1 MRSHLSTRQ
10 PLAPWCLIGA
20 MSIAPVLA
28 FSAPPLEA
36 QERPLPTQN
45 AMAGASVFGTEG
57 CVKCHAID
65 GLGGTEGPDL
75 ARFPTSRTFYDL
87 AAAMW
92 NHLPAMV
99 SRMRDLGIREPHLSD
114 RETGDLIAF
123 LFSLDYFD
131 TPGDTVRGRDLFDT
145 KRCVLC
151 HQIGGVGGVVGPSLS
166 TSGTIQAPIEFATAM
181 WNHGPAMSGA
191 MQARGIARP
200 RFTGTELRDLI
211 AYIKTDK
218 QGFPSGPLYV
228 LPGLAGEGRQVFVEK
243 TCNNCHD
250 VEGLGAHAAPDLA
263 DRGVSGSLLTFAAA
277 MWNKA
282 PAMTASMRA
291 RGLSVPALSP
301 TEMADLVGYLYSV
314 KYFTQSGDVRR
325 GRQRIR
331 TKGCLGCHTL
341 DGRGTGGAR
350 EFREMPPFRTPAAIT
365 AALWNHVLL
374 GEQGGTAVDWPVFK
388 ADEIADVAAFLMS
401 LSGGR

>member
-1 MRSHLSTRQ
+1 MRSRLLDRRR
-10 PLAPWCLIGA
+10 LAQWYLIGA
-20 MSIAPVLA
+20 ACLVPVLA
-28 FSAPPLEA
+28 CPATTLAA

-45 AMAGASVFGTEG
+45 AMAGARVFGSEG

-75 ARFPTSRTFYDL
+75 ASFPTSRTFYDL

-99 SRMRDLGIREPHLSD
+99 TRMRELGISKPHLSE

-123 LFSLDYFD
+123 LFSLNYFD
-131 TPGDTVRGRDLFDT
+131 TAGDTASGRALFDEN
-145 KRCVLC
+145 RCILC
-151 HQIGGVGGVVGPSLS
+151 HQVGGVGGVVGPNLS
-166 TSGTIQAPIEFATAM
+166 ISGTIQAPIEFATAM
-181 WNHGPAMSGA
+181 WNHGPAMSEA
-191 MQARGIARP
+191 MQARGVARP
-200 RFTGTELRDLI
+200 RFTGSQLRDLI

-218 QGFPSGPLYV
+218 EGLPSGPLYV

-291 RGLSVPALSP
+291 KGLSVPSLTP

-314 KYFTQSGDVRR
+314 KYFTQSGDARR
-325 GRQRIR
+325 GRQRVR
-331 TKGCLGCHTL
+331 TRGCLACHTL
-341 DGRGTGGAR
+341 DGRGTGGAG
-350 EFREMPPFRTPAAIT
+350 EFRDMPRFTTPAAIT

-374 GEQGGTAVDWPVFK
+374 GEQGGTAVDWPVLK
-388 ADEIADVAAFLMS
+388 AGEIADLAAFLMS
-401 LSGGR
+401 LSAGR

>member
-1 MRSHLSTRQ
+1 MRSHLSTRN
-10 PLAPWCLIGA
+10 PPALWCLIGA
-20 MSIAPVLA
+20 LCLAPTLIRPVV
-28 FSAPPLEA
+28 SEA
-36 QERPLPTQN
+36 QERRLPTQN
-45 AMAGASVFGTEG
+45 AMAGARVFGSEG

-75 ARFPTSRTFYDL
+75 ARSPESRTFYDL

-99 SRMRDLGIREPHLSD
+99 VRMRELGISEPHLSE

-131 TPGDTVRGRDLFDT
+131 TPGDTIRGHDLFQE

-151 HQIGGVGGVVGPSLS
+151 HQVGGVGGVVGPGLS
-166 TSGTIQAPIEFATAM
+166 TSPTVRAPIEFATAM
-181 WNHGPAMSGA
+181 WNHGPAMTNA

-200 RFTGTELRDLI
+200 RFSSTELRDLI
-211 AYIKTDK
+211 AYIKTDRE
-218 QGFPSGPLYV
+218 GFPSGPSYV

-243 TCNNCHD
+243 TCNTCHD

-263 DRGVSGSLLTFAAA
+263 DRGVSGSLLTFAAS

-282 PAMTASMRA
+282 PAMTASMRT
-291 RGLSVPALSP
+291 RGLSVPTLTP

-314 KYFTQSGDVRR
+314 KYFTQSGDARR

-331 TKGCLGCHTL
+331 SGGCLACHTL
-341 DGRGTGGAR
+341 DGRGTGGAA
-350 EFREMPPFRTPAAIT
+350 EFRDMPPFTTPAAIT

-374 GEQGGTAVDWPVFK
+374 GEQGGTAVDWPLLS
-388 ADEIADVAAFLMS
+388 AGQIADIAAFLMS
-401 LSGGR
+401 LSGAR

>member
-1 MRSHLSTRQ
+1 MRSHLSDRHS
-10 PLAPWCLIGA
+10 LAQWWLIGTTCLVPTLTCPA
-20 MSIAPVLA
+20 TTL
-28 FSAPPLEA
+28 LA

-45 AMAGASVFGTEG
+45 AMAGSRVFGSEG

-65 GLGGTEGPDL
+65 GIGGTEGPDL
-75 ARFPTSRTFYDL
+75 ARFPNSRTFYDL

-99 SRMRDLGIREPHLSD
+99 SRMRELDISKPHLSE

-131 TPGDTVRGRDLFDT
+131 TPGDTVRGRALFNE
-145 KRCVLC
+145 KRCILC
-151 HQIGGVGGVVGPSLS
+151 HQVGGIGGVVGPNLS

-191 MQARGIARP
+191 MQARRIARP
-200 RFTGTELRDLI
+200 RFTGPELRDLI
-211 AYIKTDK
+211 AYIKTDT

-228 LPGLAGEGRQVFVEK
+228 LPGLAGEGRQVFVDK

-263 DRGVSGSLLTFAAA
+263 ERGVSGSLLTFSAA

-282 PAMTASMRA
+282 PAMTASMQS
-291 RGLSVPALSP
+291 RGLSVPTLSP

-314 KYFTQSGDVRR
+314 KYFTQSGDARR
-325 GRQRIR
+325 GRQRLR
-331 TKGCLGCHTL
+331 TSGCLACHTL
-341 DGRGTGGAR
+341 DGRGTGGAG
-350 EFREMPPFRTPAAIT
+350 EFRDMPAFTTPAAIT

-374 GEQGGTAVDWPVFK
+374 GEQGGTAVDWPVLK
-388 ADEIADVAAFLMS
+388 AGEIADLAAFLMS
-401 LSGGR
+401 LSAGR